1 MGKLSID
8 DRSQLE
14 QDNVAPNLSSAR
26 TLNDSL
32 PQHLTVTLGQEL
44 SLINLLSSAS
54 AGSTPP

>member
-32 PQHLTVTLGQEL
+32 PQRLTVTLGQEL